1 MNSVSFNLTSLSLTE
16 SSEIRA
22 LANYQEL
29 LGDAFMN
36 DHLQHLPG
44 LRGEGGEGGEGV
56 RILSISPIAASQI

>member
-1 MNSVSFNLTSLSLTE
+1 MNSVSLKFTSVSLTE
-16 SSEIRA
+16 SSEIRG

-44 LRGEGGEGGEGV
+44 LGGREGGQN
-56 RILSISPIAASQI
+56 IIHLTDSCQPDIKY